1 MAFQII
7 RDDITLVS
15 ADAIVNT
22 ANPEPI
28 YSTGTDTAIYTA
40 AGAEELLA
48 ERKKIGDI
56 APGDARHTP
65 AFALDAKYIIHT
77 VGPAW
82 QGGDAGERETVRR
95 CYENSLALAKRLGCE
110 SIAFPLIATGNYGFP
125 KDEALQIAISVF
137 STFLLRSE
145 MDITLV
151 VFDRE
156 SFVLSGGIFS
166 ELDAYIDEHYVDERI
181 DEEYA
186 VDRMRS
192 QVVLSKSE
200 KSGKSSFFSDLMRKS
215 RSKNAA
221 TERRRIEP
229 EPEEDL
235 EEYACEEAAPDLE
248 DIDLDICEEPAV
260 EDDLSMVGMSV
271 AASMSAPS
279 LRSLDD
285 LESHV
290 ADTWQEMLFRMID
303 EKGYKPA
310 DVYKRAN
317 ISRKL
322 FSKINS
328 NKDYQPKKDTA
339 LAFCIGL
346 QLNIDETKDFLARAG
361 YALSPSSKFDLVLQ
375 FYIEKENYDMF
386 EINEVLFDH
395 GLNLIGKFE

>member
-28 YSTGTDTAIYTA
+28 YAGGTDAAIYEA
-40 AGAEELLA
+40 AGADELLV
-48 ERKKIGDI
+48 ERKKIGAI
-56 APGDARHTP
+56 PVGEAVETP
-65 AFALDAKYIIHT
+65 AFALNAKYIIHT

-82 QGGDAGERETVRR
+82 IDGNYGERDDVRR
-95 CYENSLALAKRLGCE
+95 CYENSLALAEKLGCE
-110 SIAFPLIATGNYGFP
+110 SIAFPLLATGTYGFP

-137 STFLLRSE
+137 SSFLMHSD

-151 VFDRE
+151 VFDKE

-166 ELDAYIDEHYVDERI
+166 ELDAYIDEHYVDERL

-186 VDRMRS
+186 IDRMISEASFTRTGRAGKPS
-192 QVVLSKSE
+192 LFDGLRRKGRPRDVLE
-200 KSGKSSFFSDLMRKS
+200 S
-215 RSKNAA
+215 RP
-221 TERRRIEP
+221 P

-235 EEYACEEAAPDLE
+235 AEYACEEDADFG
-248 DIDLDICEEPAV
+248 ICEEPSV
-260 EDDLSMVGMSV
+260 EDDIPMLEMPV
-271 AASMSAPS
+271 AASMSAPM

-285 LESHV
+285 LDSQV
-290 ADTWQEMLFRMID
+290 ADTWQEMLFRLID
-303 EKGYKPA
+303 EKGYKPSA
-310 DVYKRAN
+310 VYKRAN

-328 NKDYQPKKDTA
+328 NKDYQPKKETA

-346 QLNIDETKDFLARAG
+346 KLNIDETKDFLARAG